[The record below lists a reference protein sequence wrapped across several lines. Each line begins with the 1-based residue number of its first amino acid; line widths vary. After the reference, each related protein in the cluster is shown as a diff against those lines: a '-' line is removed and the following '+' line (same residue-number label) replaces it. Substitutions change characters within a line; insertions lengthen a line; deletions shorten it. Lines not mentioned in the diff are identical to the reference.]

1 MRKDRIQRRPVGQQL
16 EAMAANT
23 KPSHVDLGLS
33 VLARVRYENPELS
46 TAILTQ
52 RDLAEICECTF
63 QAIGNAERRI
73 LRKLRQRA
81 EESPEITA
89 TLTERS

>member
-1 MRKDRIQRRPVGQQL
+1 
-16 EAMAANT
+16 MAADPKT
-23 KPSHVDLGLS
+23 SYVDLGLA

-52 RDLAEICECTF
+52 RDIAEICNCKH

-73 LRKLRQRA
+73 LRKLREHAAQT
-81 EESPEITA
+81 ENPI
-89 TLTERS
+89 LTYEDH